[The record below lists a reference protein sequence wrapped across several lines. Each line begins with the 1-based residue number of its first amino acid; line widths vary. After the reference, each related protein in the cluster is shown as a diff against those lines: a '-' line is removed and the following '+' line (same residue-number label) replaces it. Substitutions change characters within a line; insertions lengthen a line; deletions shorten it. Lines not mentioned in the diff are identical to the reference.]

1 MERIMNRAL
10 VVKPRNE
17 AEIKFLSD
25 LFGKLGMSSS
35 VIGSETMED
44 IGLAELMKNVDR
56 RKKTSRETIM
66 KKLHS

>member
-1 MERIMNRAL
+1 MNRAL

-25 LFGKLGMSSS
+25 LFGKLGVSSS
-35 VIGSETMED
+35 VIESKMMED
-44 IGLAELMKNVDR
+44 LGLAELMKNVDR
-56 RKKTSRETIM
+56 RKKASRETIM